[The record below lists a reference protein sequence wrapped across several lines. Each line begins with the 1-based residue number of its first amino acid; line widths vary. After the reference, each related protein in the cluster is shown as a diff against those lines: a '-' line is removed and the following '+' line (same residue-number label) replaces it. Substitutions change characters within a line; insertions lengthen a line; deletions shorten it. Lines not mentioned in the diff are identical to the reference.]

1 MPELFLKL
9 NELIEAGK
17 KNSATELQYGINE
30 IISKMCSARANM
42 YAVAKEILYK
52 GTDSLLFMY
61 NVTFKKIA
69 RQHNKQAKEP

>member
-42 YAVAKEILYK
+42 YAVAKEILYNE
-52 GTDSLLFMY
+52 SAMLHMILF
-61 NVTFKKIA
+61 N
-69 RQHNKQAKEP
+69 P

>member
-30 IISKMCSARANM
+30 IISKMCSEGQIPFDLCTM
-42 YAVAKEILYK
+42 
-52 GTDSLLFMY
+52 
-61 NVTFKKIA
+61 
-69 RQHNKQAKEP
+69 